1 MSERLITD
9 NVLVTF
15 ETIHH
20 INQKRMGKV
29 DEMIVKLDM
38 SKAYDW
44 VEWGCLEKIM
54 LKIVFHVKWVDILTR
69 CVHFVSY
76 SIKINGRPTGHITPT
91 RGLRQR
97 DPLSPYLFLIYT
109 EGLSVMLKKFVVD
122 GQMKVAAFCS
132 RGLEISYLFF
142 ADDSLIFCRA
152 TKGRLF

>member
-29 DEMIVKLDM
+29 GEMTIKLDM

-44 VEWGCLEKIM
+44 VEQGCLEKIM
-54 LKIVFHVKWVDILTR
+54 LKIGFHVKWVDILTR
-69 CVHFVSY
+69 CVRFVSY

-91 RGLRQR
+91 RGLRQK
-97 DPLSPYLFLIYT
+97 DPLSPYLFLIYA
-109 EGLSVMLKKFVVD
+109 EGL
-122 GQMKVAAFCS
+122 FCNVK
-132 RGLEISYLFF
+132 EIYGGWPNERSGILFKRTGNF
-142 ADDSLIFCRA
+142 TLDLC
-152 TKGRLF
+152 